1 MAIVLV
7 PVSFLFNS
15 NLTICHLTRQSSSL
29 FLKNTQHL
37 HFTRSPNQTKET
49 RQSLLRIK
57 YRNYHFCTTEIW
69 NRVCCQGTTKY
80 TPACVF
86 DWVQQAWQV

>member
-15 NLTICHLTRQSSSL
+15 NLTICHLTRQSSLL
-29 FLKNTQHL
+29 FLKNIQHL
-37 HFTRSPNQTKET
+37 HYTRSPNRTKEI
-49 RQSLLRIK
+49 RQSLLKIK

-69 NRVCCQGTTKY
+69 TEFVAMATTKY
-80 TPACVF
+80 TPAGVF
-86 DWVQQAWQV
+86 IWMQQAWQV